1 LTRKIVLLDLD
12 GTLIDSG
19 ASVARCWKR
28 LAEAAGVGTEVLGEL
43 QGMPS
48 RATIARLLGEERAD
62 EVEAWAKRHLQLE
75 CEDVGDIV
83 AYADAGPLLEWLD
96 GRADAA
102 WGIVTSCGRSLAHA
116 RLAAA
121 GLPVPETLVTADD
134 VERGKPDP
142 APYLK
147 GAAALARAGDALYV
161 VEDAPAGVIAG
172 LRAGAT
178 VLAVTTTHEAS
189 RLTQAHTIV
198 RSLAGV
204 REYLSAVRRAH

>member
-1 LTRKIVLLDLD
+1 MIRKIVLLDLD
-12 GTLIDSG
+12 GTLVDSG
-19 ASVARCWKR
+19 ASVARCWQR
-28 LAEAAGVGTEVLGEL
+28 LAKEAGVGREVIRDL

-48 RATIARLLGEERAD
+48 RATIERLLGEERTD

-83 AYADAGPLLEWLD
+83 AYADARPLLEWLD
-96 GRADAA
+96 SRADAA
-102 WGIVTSCGRSLAHA
+102 WGIVTSCGRPLAHA

-142 APYLK
+142 APYLT
-147 GAAALARAGDALYV
+147 GAAALARVGDALYV
-161 VEDAPAGVIAG
+161 VEDAPAGVVAG
-172 LRAGAT
+172 LRAGAA

-189 RLTQAHTIV
+189 KLTQAHSIV

-204 REYLSAVRRAH
+204 REYLSAVR